1 MWGLRKGWRELITSL
16 LPGVWV
22 TCNQAARS
30 RAGSAPICTRSAW
43 CCLPRHHPQGDR
55 HKGGR
60 GDLQGMAPGAL
71 ARSYQR
77 AHCPAPRTAPRGRPA
92 APGSP
97 PAPLWDTLREAAK
110 KTPSWVFMA
119 SRHCLKF
126 ARPPTINPY
135 RHWHACRIQER
146 LKEALRLSGPT
157 ATSPCRGA
165 ERRLRA
171 RGLTY
176 LCLWMTLGCDG

>member
-1 MWGLRKGWRELITSL
+1 MRGLRKGWRELITSL
-16 LPGVWV
+16 LPGVLV

-77 AHCPAPRTAPRGRPA
+77 AHRPAPRTAPRGRGA

-97 PAPLWDTLREAAK
+97 RHRAGTPSVRPQRK
-110 KTPSWVFMA
+110 PSWVFMA

-146 LKEALRLSGPT
+146 RKEAPRLSSPT
-157 ATSPCRGA
+157 DTSPCRGA

-171 RGLTY
+171 RTLTY
-176 LCLWMTLGCDG
+176 LCLWMPLRCDG